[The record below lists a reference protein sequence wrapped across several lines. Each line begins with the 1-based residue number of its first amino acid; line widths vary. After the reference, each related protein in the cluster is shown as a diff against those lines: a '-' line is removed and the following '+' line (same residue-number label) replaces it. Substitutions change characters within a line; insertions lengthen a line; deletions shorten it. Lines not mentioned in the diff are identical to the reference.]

1 MKLKKPPKKRN
12 QKVIMEEMS
21 QLEPEALED
30 LLSQIETTIR
40 TKIKNIQEMV
50 RYDIQKNNGKR
61 NKIRRDLKKG
71 K

>member
-1 MKLKKPPKKRN
+1 MKLKKPQKKKN
-12 QKVIMEEMS
+12 QKEIIEEMS

-30 LLSQIETTIR
+30 LLSRIETIIR

-50 RYDIQKNNGKR
+50 RYDFQKNNGKR

>member
-1 MKLKKPPKKRN
+1 MKLKKPQKKKN
-12 QKVIMEEMS
+12 QKEIIEEMS

-30 LLSQIETTIR
+30 LLSHIETTIR

-50 RYDIQKNNGKR
+50 RYDFQKNNGKR

>member
-1 MKLKKPPKKRN
+1 MKLKKPQKKKN
-12 QKVIMEEMS
+12 QKEIIEEMS

-30 LLSQIETTIR
+30 LLSHIETTIR
-40 TKIKNIQEMV
+40 TKLKNIQEMV
-50 RYDIQKNNGKR
+50 RYDFQKNNGKR